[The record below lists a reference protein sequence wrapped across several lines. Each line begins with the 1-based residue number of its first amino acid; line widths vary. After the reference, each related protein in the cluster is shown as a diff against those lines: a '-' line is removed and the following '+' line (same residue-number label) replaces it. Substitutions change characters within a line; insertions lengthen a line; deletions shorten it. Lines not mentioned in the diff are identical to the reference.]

1 MGDHQPDLMQFHA
14 MELLDAHAS
23 LDKAFVPREAPSG
36 EKLSISQRCKLA
48 ADMVVTLVQS
58 QELMSRLRA

>member
-1 MGDHQPDLMQFHA
+1 MAPTDSDLMMFHA
-14 MELLDAHAS
+14 AELLDAHEH
-23 LDKAFVPREAPSG
+23 LDRAFVPREAGG

-58 QELMSRLRA
+58 QQLMSRLRA